1 MSMVP
6 VDVVDEMRDRGRYE
20 ISARMWGPT
29 ARHHCSR
36 MHFSQPLHVGGT
48 EVRAVDCAKR
58 CRRRQRQVG
67 YRKQPDPWNT
77 SQSLTYEKMRPI
89 MKSQSRR
96 GRQGLAILAA
106 WTLVAM
112 LFAAQAWFAAQ
123 VRSEPIAWARA
134 SGIWL
139 VWAMVWAALTPIAL
153 RLESRFPLRR
163 PHLLVALA
171 VHGLASAGCAL
182 LNLALFALA
191 APVIGA
197 TQVEPTWLGTFSRL
211 LGTTFLL
218 NLPVYWLIVVAAH
231 VERLARSAREKD
243 RRELR
248 LEAQLADARLQTLR
262 TQLQPHFLF
271 NALNTVS
278 VLMHEDVDA
287 ADRVLLQL
295 SALLRRS
302 LDSTEAHEV
311 TLGEEIAFLE
321 RYLEIE
327 RARMGERFSY
337 RIGVADEVLQA
348 RVPNLILHPL
358 VENALRHGLAA
369 RGGPGHVEITAERE
383 GDSLRLRV
391 LDDGH
396 GLPAESTERVGL
408 ANTRARLRLLYADRQ
423 HFEVRNSDGGGVIAE
438 IELPWHTAP

>member
-1 MSMVP
+1 M
-6 VDVVDEMRDRGRYE
+6 
-20 ISARMWGPT
+20 
-29 ARHHCSR
+29 
-36 MHFSQPLHVGGT
+36 QPLAATVKGAARSTAGDAPVSPRRVMVIVG
-48 EVRAVDCAKR
+48 
-58 CRRRQRQVG
+58 
-67 YRKQPDPWNT
+67 
-77 SQSLTYEKMRPI
+77 
-89 MKSQSRR
+89 
-96 GRQGLAILAA
+96 A
-106 WTLVAM
+106 WALIAM
-112 LFAAQAWFAAQ
+112 LLAAQAWVAAQ
-123 VRSEPIAWARA
+123 VRGEPMMWARA
-134 SGIWL
+134 STIWL
-139 VWAMVWAALTPIAL
+139 VWAMAWAALTPLAL
-153 RLESRFPLRR
+153 RLEARFPLQPPHRR
-163 PHLLVALA
+163 RALA
-171 VHGLASAGCAL
+171 VHGLASVGCAL
-182 LNLALFALA
+182 VNLALFALA
-191 APVIGA
+191 APLIGA

-218 NLPVYWLIVVAAH
+218 NLPVYWLIVIAAH
-231 VERLARSAREKD
+231 VDRLARSAREKD

-278 VLMHEDVDA
+278 VLMHEDVEA

-327 RARMGERFSY
+327 RARIGERFSY
-337 RIGVADEVLQA
+337 RIDVPDEVLQA

-369 RGGPGHVEITAERE
+369 RAGPGHLEVTAERE
-383 GDSLRLRV
+383 GNSLRLCV
-391 LDDGH
+391 LDDGR

-408 ANTRARLRLLYADRQ
+408 ANTRTRLRLLYADR
-423 HFEVRNSDGGGVIAE
+423 HRFEVRNSDGGGVIAE